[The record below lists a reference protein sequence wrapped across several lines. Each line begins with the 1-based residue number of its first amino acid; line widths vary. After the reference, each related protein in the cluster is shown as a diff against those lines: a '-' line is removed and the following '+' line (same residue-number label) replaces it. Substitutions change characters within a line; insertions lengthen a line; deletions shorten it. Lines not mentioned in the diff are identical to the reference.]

1 MKSTLVAMAAA
12 ATLAGA
18 VVAAPSRADAA
29 CWGCYV
35 GAGVA
40 AGAIGGA
47 IAGAGAAYPYGAY
60 YGYGPAYY
68 YAPAPVYY
76 GPGAGCYLRNQRFWD
91 GYSWRIRQV
100 QVCY

>member
-1 MKSTLVAMAAA
+1 MKKTLVAMAAA
-12 ATLAGA
+12 ASFASA
-18 VVAAPSRADAA
+18 VVAAPSQADAA

-40 AGAIGGA
+40 AGA

-68 YAPAPVYY
+68 YAPAPVY
-76 GPGAGCYLRNQRFWD
+76 
-91 GYSWRIRQV
+91 
-100 QVCY
+100 